1 MFSSSIT
8 ADVCNSLLALAI
20 PALSG
25 PVGSRNVV
33 KCGSDNYDMNSILYR
48 NGWPRTGGKYGQ
60 AWLHSDIKDV
70 AYYYNW
76 KVFDDISVRGEMK

>member
-1 MFSSSIT
+1 
-8 ADVCNSLLALAI
+8 
-20 PALSG
+20 
-25 PVGSRNVV
+25 
-33 KCGSDNYDMNSILYR
+33 MNSILYR